1 MNNLISQNQFEIQSN
16 EYLKKI
22 TDLEFENSVL
32 SQKNKLLEKKLESL
46 TTKYNDLKK
55 ELFDIEEHI
64 NYCKDN
70 QIQLVE
76 YNKNDNKKQAS
87 TEINKDNF
95 NVFKNKIKTLFE
107 YDDNFLNTD
116 SDIVVYNMI
125 IDNIMELKTQNLSLR
140 RAVEGFK
147 NIIEKNNNNKNYNNF
162 NYKNININNI
172 NNNNNTDDDNNL
184 NDGNITPISP
194 IEYNKNFNYNINNMN
209 NNYNSNNNSF
219 DIDDK
224 EKLMNNNFDNIAN
237 NDNIGGGYTYN
248 IVDAVSET
256 NDMDKY
262 YINDDI
268 NKRCLNSKRDFND
281 LMNNIN
287 NLHKVFKT
295 ESYNFEKPKIT
306 TNNYSYLL
314 NRPRKYHKYI

>member
-162 NYKNININNI
+162 NYKNINNI
-172 NNNNNTDDDNNL
+172 NNNTDDDNNL

-237 NDNIGGGYTYN
+237 NDNIRGGYTYN

>member
-147 NIIEKNNNNKNYNNF
+147 NIIEKNNNNNKNYNNF

-172 NNNNNTDDDNNL
+172 NNNTDDDNNL

>member
-64 NYCKDN
+64 NYCKEN

-76 YNKNDNKKQAS
+76 YNKNDNKKQTS
-87 TEINKDNF
+87 TELNKDNF

-162 NYKNININNI
+162 NYKNINNI
-172 NNNNNTDDDNNL
+172 NNNTDDDNNL

-248 IVDAVSET
+248 IVDAVSDT

-262 YINDDI
+262 YINEDI

>member
-147 NIIEKNNNNKNYNNF
+147 NIIEKNNNNNKNYNNF

-172 NNNNNTDDDNNL
+172 NTNTDDDNNL

>member
-162 NYKNININNI
+162 NYKNINNI
-172 NNNNNTDDDNNL
+172 NTNTDDDNNL

>member
-147 NIIEKNNNNKNYNNF
+147 NIIEKNNNNNKNYNNF

-172 NNNNNTDDDNNL
+172 NTNTDDDNNL

-237 NDNIGGGYTYN
+237 NDNIRGGYTYN

>member
-162 NYKNININNI
+162 NYKNINNI
-172 NNNNNTDDDNNL
+172 NNNTDDDNNL

>member
-237 NDNIGGGYTYN
+237 NDNIKGGYTYN

>member
-76 YNKNDNKKQAS
+76 YNKNYNKKQAS

-147 NIIEKNNNNKNYNNF
+147 NIIEKNNNNNKNYNNF

-172 NNNNNTDDDNNL
+172 NNNTDDDNNL

>member
-1 MNNLISQNQFEIQSN
+1 MNNQNQFDIQSK
-16 EYLKKI
+16 EFLKKI

-64 NYCKDN
+64 NYCKEN

-76 YNKNDNKKQAS
+76 YNKNDNKKQTS
-87 TEINKDNF
+87 TELNKDNF

-125 IDNIMELKTQNLSLR
+125 VDNIKELKTQNVSLR
-140 RAVEGFK
+140 RDVEEFK
-147 NIIEKNNNNKNYNNF
+147 NIIEKNNKKNNNDYNNF
-162 NYKNININNI
+162 NYKNVNYI
-172 NNNNNTDDDNNL
+172 NNNTDDDNNL
-184 NDGNITPISP
+184 NDGNITPITP
-194 IEYNKNFNYNINNMN
+194 IEYNKNFNYNINNIN

-224 EKLMNNNFDNIAN
+224 EKLMNNNIDNIDNIAN

-248 IVDAVSET
+248 IVDAVSDT

-262 YINDDI
+262 YINEDI

-295 ESYNFEKPKIT
+295 ESYDFEKPKIT